1 MSKVLSDDQMM
12 RLRKVP
18 LFQGL
23 TVAEIRILLDRAVV
37 VTPQKGALLFS
48 QGEKADHFYAVLEGQ
63 VKLFTTTEEGEEN
76 VVEII
81 SPLMSLAEAAI
92 FLSARFPVNGETLS
106 PCVLVRI
113 EGRAFLKRLEEN
125 SLLAQ
130 RVLSGMAQRHRLL
143 LNQVVQLKTQS
154 PAQRL
159 GTFFLSL
166 VMAGEGEQVPLPYDK
181 HVIAARV
188 GMKPESLS
196 RALIRLRDL
205 GVDCQKRSLIVAD
218 VDRLRRF
225 CEGQAD

>member
-1 MSKVLSDDQMM
+1 MSKILTDDQM
-12 RLRKVP
+12 RSLKHVA

-23 TVAEIRILLDRAVV
+23 SVEEIALLLDRAVV
-37 VTPQKGALLFS
+37 VTSPKGALLFS
-48 QGEKADHFYAVLEGQ
+48 QGEKADHFYVVLAGQ
-63 VKLFTTTEEGEEN
+63 VKLFSTTEEGEEN

-81 SPLMSLAEAAI
+81 TPHMSMAEAAI
-92 FLSARFPVNGETLS
+92 FLSARFPVNAQTIS

-113 EGRAFLKRLEEN
+113 DGPAFLNRLEEHRT
-125 SLLAQ
+125 LAA

-143 LNQVVQLKTQS
+143 LNEIIQLKTQS

-166 VMAGEGEQVPLPYDK
+166 VSGQEGAQVALPYDK
-181 HVIAARV
+181 NVIAARV

-196 RALIRLRDL
+196 RALGRLRDL
-205 GVDCQKRSLIVAD
+205 GVECQKNSLSVAD

>member
-12 RLRKVP
+12 QLRQVP

-23 TVAEIRILLDRAVV
+23 SLEEVRSLLDRSAVV
-37 VTPQKGALLFS
+37 TSPKGSLLFS
-48 QGEKADHFYAVLEGQ
+48 QGEKADHFYAVLDGQ

-106 PCVLVRI
+106 PSVLVRI

-125 SLLAQ
+125 ADLAQ

-143 LNQVVQLKTQS
+143 LNQIIQLKTQS

-159 GTFFLSL
+159 GAFFLSL
-166 VMAGEGEQVPLPYDK
+166 VQMNEGGEVALPYDK

-205 GVDCQKRSLIVAD
+205 GVDCQKSSLLVAD

>member
-92 FLSARFPVNGETLS
+92 FLSARFPVNGRPSALACW
-106 PCVLVRI
+106 CVLK
-113 EGRAFLKRLEEN
+113 GAPF
-125 SLLAQ
+125 
-130 RVLSGMAQRHRLL
+130 
-143 LNQVVQLKTQS
+143 
-154 PAQRL
+154 
-159 GTFFLSL
+159 
-166 VMAGEGEQVPLPYDK
+166 
-181 HVIAARV
+181 
-188 GMKPESLS
+188 
-196 RALIRLRDL
+196 
-205 GVDCQKRSLIVAD
+205 
-218 VDRLRRF
+218 
-225 CEGQAD
+225 

>member
-1 MSKVLSDDQMM
+1 MSKVLSDDQMT
-12 RLRKVP
+12 RLRQVP

-23 TVAEIRILLDRAVV
+23 SAEEVRFLLDRAVV
-37 VTPQKGALLFS
+37 VTMPKGSLLFS
-48 QGEKADHFYAVLEGQ
+48 QGEKADYFYAVLDGQ

-106 PCVLVRI
+106 SSVLVRI
-113 EGRAFLKRLEEN
+113 EGRAFLRRLEEDA
-125 SLLAQ
+125 SLAQ

-143 LNQVVQLKTQS
+143 LNQIIQLKTQS

-166 VMAGEGEQVPLPYDK
+166 VMGKDGSEVALPYDK

-205 GVDCQKRSLIVAD
+205 GVDCQKSSLVVAD